1 MRLDVACSLKM
12 DVSLY
17 GTVAVRDVEVR
28 RSREIL
34 VPAAPSSSS
43 MPWSGLSGDDP
54 LSYLREIGD
63 RIAAILDPNHDD
75 SGVGTGDG
83 SGVGAGVGTGDGS
96 GDGSG
101 VGSGVGTGVGIGD
114 GEEETS
120 GGGST
125 DGDRLKKKIG
135 LEKVT
140 FDKLMGY
147 EFHFGLPMFLTNPD
161 TFSSL
166 RVQVPALEA
175 ETSVYFGDAA
185 EDWQVLA
192 NDDET
197 YSMRYIV
204 GMEVNTITTTSE
216 SREGGG
222 RKANKREIHLLYAFS
237 APTDPPTIRSIP
249 LLIDIAVF
257 LFPFPFPFPFLL

>member
-1 MRLDVACSLKM
+1 MACSLKM

-83 SGVGAGVGTGDGS
+83 SGDAPAGRRRRHRRWLWRWRGVL
-96 GDGSG
+96 G
-101 VGSGVGTGVGIGD
+101 VGSGVGSVGIGD
-114 GEEETS
+114 GEEKQAA
-120 GGGST
+120 GST
-125 DGDRLKKKIG
+125 DGDNEEEDRAREGDLRQARATSSTSG
-135 LEKVT
+135 CRC
-140 FDKLMGY
+140 
-147 EFHFGLPMFLTNPD
+147 TNPD
-161 TFSSL
+161 CTSL

-175 ETSVYFGDAA
+175 ETSVASATPRRTGRCSA
-185 EDWQVLA
+185 
-192 NDDET
+192 
-197 YSMRYIV
+197 
-204 GMEVNTITTTSE
+204 TTTRPAPCGTSSE
-216 SREGGG
+216 WR
-222 RKANKREIHLLYAFS
+222 
-237 APTDPPTIRSIP
+237 
-249 LLIDIAVF
+249 
-257 LFPFPFPFPFLL
+257 

>member
-75 SGVGTGDG
+75 
-83 SGVGAGVGTGDGS
+83 
-96 GDGSG
+96 
-101 VGSGVGTGVGIGD
+101 
-114 GEEETS
+114 EEETS

-222 RKANKREIHLLYAFS
+222 REANKREIHLLYAFS

-257 LFPFPFPFPFLL
+257 LFPFPFPFPFPFLL

>member
-75 SGVGTGDG
+75 
-83 SGVGAGVGTGDGS
+83 
-96 GDGSG
+96 
-101 VGSGVGTGVGIGD
+101 
-114 GEEETS
+114 EEETS
-120 GGGST
+120 GRGST

-204 GMEVNTITTTSE
+204 GVEVNTITTTSE

>member
-1 MRLDVACSLKM
+1 LQKGDVRLDVACSLKM

-75 SGVGTGDG
+75 
-83 SGVGAGVGTGDGS
+83 
-96 GDGSG
+96 
-101 VGSGVGTGVGIGD
+101 
-114 GEEETS
+114 EEETS

-204 GMEVNTITTTSE
+204 GVEVNTITTTSE

-257 LFPFPFPFPFLL
+257 LFPFPFPFPFPFLL

>member
-1 MRLDVACSLKM
+1 LQKGDVRLDVACSLKM

-75 SGVGTGDG
+75 
-83 SGVGAGVGTGDGS
+83 
-96 GDGSG
+96 
-101 VGSGVGTGVGIGD
+101 
-114 GEEETS
+114 EEETS

>member
-75 SGVGTGDG
+75 
-83 SGVGAGVGTGDGS
+83 
-96 GDGSG
+96 
-101 VGSGVGTGVGIGD
+101 
-114 GEEETS
+114 EEETS

-175 ETSVYFGDAA
+175 ETSFYFGDAA